1 MTGRQDTSKTPD
13 KSSALESAA
22 ASAMEREMAAS
33 RLVERFSLLS
43 GAAALMPLPFVDI
56 AAVGGIQIDMVRR
69 LSRIYGVPFSANRG
83 KAIITSIA
91 GALLP
96 ASAATSTMMTLASAL
111 KFLPGL
117 GTTVAVLS
125 MPVFS
130 ACATYVIGKVFIKH
144 FASGGTLLDFELP
157 DYREF
162 IKAQKE
168 KFQSRSASG
177 EAPAGGEGASGSAAS
192 SAAPKH

>member
-1 MTGRQDTSKTPD
+1 
-13 KSSALESAA
+13 
-22 ASAMEREMAAS
+22 MAAS
-33 RLVERFSLLS
+33 RLVKRFSLLS
-43 GAAALMPLPFVDI
+43 GAAGLMPLPFVDI

-117 GTTVAVLS
+117 GTTVAVMS

-144 FASGGTLLDFELP
+144 FESGGTLLDFRPAKMRAYYNEH
-157 DYREF
+157 F
-162 IKAQKE
+162 A
-168 KFQSRSASG
+168 SAK
-177 EAPAGGEGASGSAAS
+177 GATATAA
-192 SAAPKH
+192 AA